1 MFIANKSMCTLF
13 EGGDILNKFN
23 LLDNELIPKHEI
35 LGEDELKSVLKRYR
49 IEKEQLPKI
58 KINDPVVKEI
68 GASVGDVVKI
78 TRKSQT
84 AGQALYY
91 RLVIE

>member
-1 MFIANKSMCTLF
+1 MCTFF
-13 EGGDILNKFN
+13 EGGENLNKFN

-35 LGEDELKSVLKRYR
+35 INEDELKSVLKQYKIGR
-49 IEKEQLPKI
+49 EQFPKI
-58 KINDPVVKEI
+58 KINDPVIQEI

-78 TRKSQT
+78 TRNSET

>member
-1 MFIANKSMCTLF
+1 M
-13 EGGDILNKFN
+13 NKFN
-23 LLDNELIPKHEI
+23 LFDNELIPKHEI
-35 LGEDELKSVLKRYR
+35 LGEDELKSVLKRYK
-49 IEKEQLPKI
+49 IEREQFPKI
-58 KINDPVVKEI
+58 KINDPVIQQI

-84 AGQALYY
+84 AKEALYY

>member
-1 MFIANKSMCTLF
+1 MCTLF
-13 EGGDILNKFN
+13 EGGENLNKFN
-23 LLDNELIPKHEI
+23 LFDNELIPKHEI
-35 LGEDELKSVLKRYR
+35 LGEDELKSVLKRYK
-49 IEKEQLPKI
+49 IEREQFPKI
-58 KINDPVVKEI
+58 KINDPVIQQI

-84 AGQALYY
+84 AKEALYY